1 VEVFCYIL
9 TQDFNEFAAVR
20 EDLLLRMMD
29 LVEESGTGLARPSQT
44 LYVGRDSGVEKEKA
58 DKAVQKIAELRDG
71 KQLPFPDFSAE
82 HISSLRGSIDYPQS
96 ESVLRN
102 DQHDSGP
109 KR

>member
-1 VEVFCYIL
+1 
-9 TQDFNEFAAVR
+9 
-20 EDLLLRMMD
+20 
-29 LVEESGTGLARPSQT
+29 
-44 LYVGRDSGVEKEKA
+44 
-58 DKAVQKIAELRDG
+58 VQKIAELRDG

-102 DQHDSGP
+102 DQHDSGA